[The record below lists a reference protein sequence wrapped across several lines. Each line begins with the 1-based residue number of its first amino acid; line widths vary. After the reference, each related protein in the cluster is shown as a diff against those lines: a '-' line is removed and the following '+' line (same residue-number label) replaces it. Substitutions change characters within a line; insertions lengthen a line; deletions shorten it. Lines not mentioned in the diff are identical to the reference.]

1 MGNWH
6 IAIQGV
12 GPHHNKFHAGDAN
25 QLMAEFVKKLKADG
39 HTVEYATFTHGGRDD
54 LNEPEEHKEKK

>member
-1 MGNWH
+1 MSNWH

-12 GPHHNKFHAGDAN
+12 GPHHIKFRPGDAN
-25 QLMAEFVKKLKADG
+25 QLLSEFVKKLKAAG

-54 LNEPEEHKEKK
+54 LNEPELPKEK